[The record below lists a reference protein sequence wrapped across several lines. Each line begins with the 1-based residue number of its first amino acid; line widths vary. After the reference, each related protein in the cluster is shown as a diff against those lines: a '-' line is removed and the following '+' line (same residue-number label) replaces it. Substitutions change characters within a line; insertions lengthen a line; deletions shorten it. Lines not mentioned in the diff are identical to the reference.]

1 MDIPEVVHTLKCLIN
16 SKAFKKASML
26 YNVIVIFKSS
36 QSSLP
41 PTFFFNVE
49 FSVANWVL
57 LRSERFIFPNHFLL
71 LSNNIFSSSGDVF
84 LSFDKRKKT

>member
-16 SKAFKKASML
+16 SKALKKASML

-57 LRSERFIFPNHFLL
+57 LRSERFIFPNYFRL